1 MSKEIK
7 NQEEST
13 LGERQE
19 IIYSL
24 ARSNPIIY
32 WRHWLV
38 SGILILCSAFFLYP
52 LFLQGWW
59 GVALDVFLA
68 VVGLVIF
75 FRGYMVWY
83 FSYWKI
89 TNFGIADVFQKSF
102 WNQEKTEISYSDIEN
117 IYGQR
122 NGFFQGVF
130 RSGDVFI
137 KIKNSKTKL
146 RLPARR
152 KYSQLISLINE
163 RREEYLDSRASSRER
178 KAQLLLIKI
187 KEKIGEDKFNE
198 LIFD

>member
-1 MSKEIK
+1 MPEMSQ
-7 NQEEST
+7 NQLNSNSVD
-13 LGERQE
+13 GQE
-19 IIYSL
+19 IIYFL

-32 WRHWLV
+32 WKDWLF
-38 SGILILCSAFFLYP
+38 SGVLVLCSAFFLYP

-59 GVALDVFLA
+59 GIALDVFLA
-68 VVGLVIF
+68 VVGLAVF
-75 FRGYMVWY
+75 FRGYIIWY

-89 TNFGIADVFQKSF
+89 TNRKVVDVFQGGF
-102 WNQEKTEISYSDIEN
+102 FTQEKTEVSYSDIES

-122 NGFFQGVF
+122 NGFFQGIF

-137 KIKNSKTKL
+137 KVKNSKVKL

-163 RREEYLDSRASSRER
+163 RRKEYLDSRASVRER
-178 KAQLLLIKI
+178 KAQLLLARI
-187 KEKIGEDKFNE
+187 KERLGEDKFNE

>member
-1 MSKEIK
+1 MPEM
-7 NQEEST
+7 NQNQLKSNSVD
-13 LGERQE
+13 GQE
-19 IIYSL
+19 IVYFL
-24 ARSNPIIY
+24 ARSNPVIY
-32 WRHWLV
+32 WKYWLF
-38 SGILILCSAFFLYP
+38 SGVLILCSAFFLYP

-59 GVALDVFLA
+59 GITLDAILA

-75 FRGYMVWY
+75 FRGYIIWY

-89 TNFGIADVFQKSF
+89 TNRRVVDVFQGGF
-102 WNQEKTEISYSDIEN
+102 FTQEKTEVSYSDIEN

-122 NGFFQGVF
+122 NDFFQGIF

-137 KIKNSKTKL
+137 KVKNSKVKL

-163 RREEYLDSRASSRER
+163 RREEYLDSRASIRER
-178 KAQLLLIKI
+178 KAQLLLAKI
-187 KEKIGEDKFNE
+187 KERLGEDKFNE

>member
-1 MSKEIK
+1 M
-7 NQEEST
+7 NQNQLKSNSVD
-13 LGERQE
+13 GQE
-19 IIYSL
+19 IVYFL
-24 ARSNPIIY
+24 ARSNPVIY
-32 WRHWLV
+32 WKYWLF
-38 SGILILCSAFFLYP
+38 SGVLILCSAFFLYP

-59 GVALDVFLA
+59 GITLDAILA

-75 FRGYMVWY
+75 FRGYIIWY

-89 TNFGIADVFQKSF
+89 TNRRVVDVFQGGF
-102 WNQEKTEISYSDIEN
+102 FTQEKTEVSYSDIEN

-122 NGFFQGVF
+122 NDFFQGIF

-137 KIKNSKTKL
+137 KVKNSKVKL

-163 RREEYLDSRASSRER
+163 RREEYLDSRASIRER
-178 KAQLLLIKI
+178 KAQLLLAKI
-187 KEKIGEDKFNE
+187 KERLGEDKFNE

>member
-1 MSKEIK
+1 MPEMSQ
-7 NQEEST
+7 NQPNPNPVD
-13 LGERQE
+13 GQE
-19 IIYSL
+19 IIYFL

-32 WRHWLV
+32 WKYWLF
-38 SGILILCSAFFLYP
+38 SGVLILCSAFFLYP

-68 VVGLVIF
+68 IVGLLVF
-75 FRGYMVWY
+75 FRGYIIWY

-89 TNFGIADVFQKSF
+89 TNRRVVDVFQGGF
-102 WNQEKTEISYSDIEN
+102 FAQEKTEASYSDIDSV
-117 IYGQR
+117 YGQR

-137 KIKNSKTKL
+137 KIKNSKVKL

-163 RREEYLDSRASSRER
+163 RREEYLDSRASARER
-178 KAQLLLIKI
+178 KAQLLLAKI
-187 KEKIGEDKFNE
+187 KERLGEDKFNE